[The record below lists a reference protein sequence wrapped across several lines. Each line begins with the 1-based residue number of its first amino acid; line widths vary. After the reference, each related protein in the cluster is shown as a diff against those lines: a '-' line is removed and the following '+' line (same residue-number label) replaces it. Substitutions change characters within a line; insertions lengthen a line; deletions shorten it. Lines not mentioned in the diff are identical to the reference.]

1 MTIKGNHSHPQVDG
15 TKRVP
20 LGNWKNRQDQYA
32 SSLPIMAFATGAP
45 MNRYHENQAPPILGG
60 AILIPD
66 PTGKGGSAD

>member
-1 MTIKGNHSHPQVDG
+1 MDG
-15 TKRVP
+15 TKGV

-60 AILIPD
+60 AILIPY